1 MRDNK
6 IIEILCDYGLK
17 SGDLST
23 MEWKQIGEQQPDGH
37 FPVDESTMHRIARLV
52 AVNKMLKKQKGG
64 EPLTWSSAAPVVV
77 EEEEEPPIKEE
88 TEDTK
93 AQRAKVG
100 LSADEWACVSGE
112 HGVLLG
118 VNLCKQAFERMWRKC
133 KTKRALKLR
142 GDVDKS
148 KTYLLQELQKVAAEM
163 VKRKQKPTSTMLHFQ
178 KRAREIVRSAQKC
191 KREA

>member
-17 SGDLST
+17 SGDLSAA
-23 MEWKQIGEQQPDGH
+23 EWKQIGEQQPDGH

-64 EPLTWSSAAPVVV
+64 EPLTWGEATAQETPA
-77 EEEEEPPIKEE
+77 EEEDEEEE
-88 TEDTK
+88 TEDAK
-93 AQRAKVG
+93 AHRAKVG
-100 LSADEWACVSGE
+100 LSAEEWACVSGE

-163 VKRKQKPTSTMLHFQ
+163 VRRKQKPTSTMLHFQ
-178 KRAREIVRSAQKC
+178 KKAREIVRTAQKC
-191 KREA
+191 KREG